1 MAQIRSMQK
10 ALYIILLLVCVQCLQ
25 AQRTQVAIDPR
36 SFIDTAIVYMEQEQ
50 YEKADEYFMVALDK
64 IELLSADF
72 CYFFGKNS
80 LLLGKNAQ
88 SIDWLNKYLELKGS
102 RGQYSKEV
110 LGLLDT
116 AEERFRNEKPRNVDG
131 ADVNSKFFYLNTIP
145 CNEGQPITR
154 PICRGQDVIITRD
167 QLGERLY
174 KTCPYSTNGVLTC
187 REYNLLIQGL
197 LKPKN

>member
-1 MAQIRSMQK
+1 MQK
-10 ALYIILLLVCVQCLQ
+10 VIYITLLLLFTQYLC
-25 AQRTQVAIDPR
+25 AQRTQIEIDPR
-36 SFIDTAIVYMEQEQ
+36 SYIDTAIVYMEREN
-50 YEKADEYFMVALDK
+50 YEIADEYFMEALNK

-80 LLLGKNAQ
+80 LLMGKNAQ

-110 LGLLDT
+110 LSLLDT
-116 AEERFRNEKPRNVDG
+116 AEERFRNEKPRNLEG

-145 CNEGQPITR
+145 CKEGQPITC